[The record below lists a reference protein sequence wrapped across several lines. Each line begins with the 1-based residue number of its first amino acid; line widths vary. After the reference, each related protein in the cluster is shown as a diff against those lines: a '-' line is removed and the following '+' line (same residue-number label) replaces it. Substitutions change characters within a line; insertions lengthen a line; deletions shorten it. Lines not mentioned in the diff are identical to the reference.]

1 MLAEKL
7 IELDDVRSSAAIV
20 YPEGLLVAFAAIL
33 GLIFGS
39 FGTVVAYR
47 LPKGESVV
55 SGRSKCPSC
64 GHTITAL
71 ENVPLFSY
79 LFLRGRC
86 RNCGTKISFRYPA
99 IEVVTAL
106 LFALAAIKFDLSLEM
121 FAYAGLFWA
130 LVVLTVID
138 LEEKKLPDKIT
149 LPLFVVGIAVLA
161 LAAIL
166 DDRVGDLTPDV
177 VVSSAVIVF
186 VIVAMFPLRRSDR
199 ERAESSDALPADEE
213 DVGPIPRR
221 RGRINPWGLLAL
233 VAWAILLVA
242 AFVAGARDSLT
253 GALIGAALFSGFF
266 FAIAL
271 SYMGGMG
278 GGDVKLALTLGAFA
292 GYLGA
297 PGNVLVAMFSAVV
310 LGGTVSAVVLFAGG
324 NRKTAL
330 PFGPFLALGTVVAI
344 FIGDRLQDFYGGTL

>member
-1 MLAEKL
+1 MG
-7 IELDDVRSSAAIV
+7 V
-20 YPEGLLVAFAAIL
+20 PEGLLVGFAAIL

-55 SGRSKCPSC
+55 GGRSKCPSC
-64 GHTITAL
+64 GHTITAV

-86 RNCGTKISFRYPA
+86 RNCGTKISPRYPA
-99 IEVVTAL
+99 IEVITAV
-106 LFALAAIKFDLSLEM
+106 LFALGALKFDLSLEL
-121 FAYAGLFWA
+121 FVYVGLFWT

-138 LEEKKLPDKIT
+138 LEEKKLPDKVT
-149 LPLFVVGIAVLA
+149 LPLFLVGTGALA
-161 LAAIL
+161 LAALL
-166 DDRVGDLTPDV
+166 DDRVGEFSPDV
-177 VVSSAVIVF
+177 FVSIGVVVF
-186 VIVAMFPLRRSDR
+186 VVIAMFPFRRSDR
-199 ERAESSDALPADEE
+199 ERTKDEDALPPADEDDAE
-213 DVGPIPRR
+213 SAPRR
-221 RGRINPWGLLAL
+221 RGGMNPWGLLAL
-233 VAWAILLVA
+233 VVWAVLLVA
-242 AFVAGARDSLT
+242 AFVEGERVSLAGAL
-253 GALIGAALFSGFF
+253 LGAALFSGFF

-271 SYMGGMG
+271 SYIGGMG

-297 PGNVLVAMFSAVV
+297 PGTVLVAMFSAVV
-310 LGGTVSAVVLFAGG
+310 LGGLVSAVVLFGGG

-344 FIGDRLQDFYGGTL
+344 FLGDRLQDLYGGTL